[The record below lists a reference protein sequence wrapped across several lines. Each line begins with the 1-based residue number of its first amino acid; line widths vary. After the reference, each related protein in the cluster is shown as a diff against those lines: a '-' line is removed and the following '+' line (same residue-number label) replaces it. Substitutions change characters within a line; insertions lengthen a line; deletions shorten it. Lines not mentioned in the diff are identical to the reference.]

1 MTVPSLDETDHSG
14 QSGQVDETGCCE
26 EGRRAAV
33 SRRHLLQLTGAGIA
47 GSGLITATTASQ
59 ARVAFAAGP
68 TPGAATGST
77 AEVLVVISLRGGF
90 DGLSA
95 VVPIGDPA
103 YAPARPGIAVPAS
116 TALPL
121 DSMFGLAPGLA
132 PLLPLYKAGHLAA
145 VHAVGQSNPTR
156 SHFDAM
162 AEMERAAP
170 GSSIR
175 TGWIDRS
182 VGLVSASGTFTA
194 SQVGST
200 SVPASLYGDHGGM
213 AIANVDDVKLGVDPT
228 LVSLSTWRKAVVSLH
243 RGAAPTLTHP
253 TVTALDALATLST
266 LPKAAAQAD
275 LGYPAGGLGKSL
287 QDVARLVKAGIGL
300 RFATV
305 DQGNYDMHENLGGPT
320 GGWMFN
326 QLTELSTAMA
336 AFAKDLGPLL
346 NHVTCVTI
354 SEFGRRVGQNGS
366 GGLDHGHGNAVL
378 VMGGGVNGG
387 KVYGRWPGL
396 APAKLDDGDLAGTTD
411 YRDVMAD
418 ILTTR
423 FGVGRIGDVF
433 PGLKRSPLGL
443 LKAPGTEGPITGTPP
458 SPSPSGASPSP
469 SPSASPTPSRS
480 ASASPSRSASP
491 SPSYSPSAG

>member
-1 MTVPSLDETDHSG
+1 MTLTPESDLDVELDS
-14 QSGQVDETGCCE
+14 CCA
-26 EGRRAAV
+26 EGRQAAM

-47 GSGLITATTASQ
+47 GSGLLTATTASQ

-68 TPGAATGST
+68 TPAPGTGT
-77 AEVLVVISLRGGF
+77 TPEVLVVISLRGGF

-95 VVPIGDPA
+95 VVPVGDPA
-103 YAPARPGIAVPAS
+103 YANARPGIALPTS
-116 TALPL
+116 TVLPL

-132 PLLPLYKAGHLAA
+132 PLLPLFKAKQLAA
-145 VHAVGQSNPTR
+145 VHAVGQADPTR

-182 VGLVSASGTFTA
+182 VGLVAASGTFTA

-213 AIANVDDVKLGVDPT
+213 AISNVDDVKLGVDPT
-228 LVSLSTWRKAVVSLH
+228 LVSLSTWRKAVATLH
-243 RGAAPTLTHP
+243 RGAAPTTTHP
-253 TVTALDALATLST
+253 TTAALDALATLSA
-266 LPKAAAQAD
+266 LPKAATPTD
-275 LGYPAGGLGKSL
+275 LGYPSGGLGKAL
-287 QDVARLVKAGIGL
+287 QDVARLIKAGIGL
-300 RFATV
+300 RFATC
-305 DQGNYDMHENLGGPT
+305 DHGNYDMHENLGGPT

-326 QLTELSTAMA
+326 QLTELSTSMA

-346 NHVTCVTI
+346 NHVTVVTI
-354 SEFGRRVGQNGS
+354 SEFGRRVAQNAS
-366 GGLDHGHGNAVL
+366 NGLDHGHGNAVL

-396 APAKLDDGDLAGTTD
+396 APATLDDGDLAGTTD
-411 YRDVMAD
+411 YRDIMAD

-423 FGVGRIGDVF
+423 FGV
-433 PGLKRSPLGL
+433 
-443 LKAPGTEGPITGTPP
+443 EG
-458 SPSPSGASPSP
+458 
-469 SPSASPTPSRS
+469 SRTC
-480 ASASPSRSASP
+480 SR
-491 SPSYSPSAG
+491 G